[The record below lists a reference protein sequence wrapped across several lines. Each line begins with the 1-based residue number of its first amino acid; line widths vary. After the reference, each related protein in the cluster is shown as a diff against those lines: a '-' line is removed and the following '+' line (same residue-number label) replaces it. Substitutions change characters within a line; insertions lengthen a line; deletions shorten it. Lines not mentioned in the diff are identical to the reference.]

1 MELTACLDPDTLAA
15 YVDGLLADDAV
26 GRADRHIDSC
36 RDCRNELS
44 ALAVVRTERSVPAGS
59 SSDAAPALSA
69 IGRLL
74 LMRELSRGGDG
85 GAGRPLDAPRPPQGA
100 GAESGPPPRAGPRA

>member
-44 ALAVVRTERSVPAGS
+44 ALAVVRTERSVPAGG
-59 SSDAAPALSA
+59 SSDAAPAASA
-69 IGRLL
+69 VGRFAA
-74 LMRELSRGGDG
+74 MRELGRGGE
-85 GAGRPLDAPRPPQGA
+85 GARPPA
-100 GAESGPPPRAGPRA
+100 RAPPAPGRLRLEDG

>member
-15 YVDGLLADDAV
+15 YVDGLLADDAA

-59 SSDAAPALSA
+59 SSDTAPAVSA
-69 IGRLL
+69 IGRFVV
-74 LMRELSRGGDG
+74 MRELGRGGMG
-85 GAGRPLDAPRPPQGA
+85 VVV
-100 GAESGPPPRAGPRA
+100 RAYDPELARSVA